1 MMNQNLIKGL
11 AVAAIWCSSTLVLQA
26 AQDNIAP
33 RAHVTVS
40 NVLNENYA
48 AGNLVD
54 GKIMYG
60 DKGEWACK
68 GSVTSWGVMYTPW
81 AQLEWDEEVC
91 VDRVVLYDRVSLA
104 EHLAGGTLQFS
115 DGSQLSVTAIP
126 NDGSPKSI
134 SFPKKKVK
142 WIRFEATDGNGKNLG

>member
-60 DKGEWACK
+60 DKGECLQGERYIV
-68 GSVTSWGVMYTPW
+68 GSHVYSV
-81 AQLEWDEEVC
+81 
-91 VDRVVLYDRVSLA
+91 
-104 EHLAGGTLQFS
+104 GTV
-115 DGSQLSVTAIP
+115 GM
-126 NDGSPKSI
+126 G
-134 SFPKKKVK
+134 
-142 WIRFEATDGNGKNLG
+142 

>member
-1 MMNQNLIKGL
+1 MNQNLIKGL

-48 AGNLVD
+48 ANNLVD

-115 DGSQLSVTAIP
+115 DGSQL
-126 NDGSPKSI
+126 
-134 SFPKKKVK
+134 
-142 WIRFEATDGNGKNLG
+142 

>member
-48 AGNLVD
+48 TVN
-54 GKIMYG
+54 
-60 DKGEWACK
+60 
-68 GSVTSWGVMYTPW
+68 
-81 AQLEWDEEVC
+81 
-91 VDRVVLYDRVSLA
+91 
-104 EHLAGGTLQFS
+104 
-115 DGSQLSVTAIP
+115 
-126 NDGSPKSI
+126 
-134 SFPKKKVK
+134 
-142 WIRFEATDGNGKNLG
+142 

>member
-1 MMNQNLIKGL
+1 MNQNIIKGL
-11 AVAAIWCSSTLVLQA
+11 LVAAIWCSNILVLQA

-48 AGNLVD
+48 ADNLVD
-54 GKIMYG
+54 GKIMYD

-91 VDRVVLYDRVSLA
+91 VDRVVLYVFASLIT
-104 EHLAGGTLQFS
+104 GTPS
-115 DGSQLSVTAIP
+115 ITYKGSL
-126 NDGSPKSI
+126 
-134 SFPKKKVK
+134 FPLIELVPL
-142 WIRFEATDGNGKNLG
+142 IRIEVPAPG

>member
-1 MMNQNLIKGL
+1 MNQNIIKGL
-11 AVAAIWCSSTLVLQA
+11 LVAAIWCSNILVLQA

-48 AGNLVD
+48 ADNLVD
-54 GKIMYG
+54 GKIMYD

-91 VDRVVLYDRVSLA
+91 VDRVCCMTGYLLLNTLPVELFISVMDLSL
-104 EHLAGGTLQFS
+104 
-115 DGSQLSVTAIP
+115 V
-126 NDGSPKSI
+126 
-134 SFPKKKVK
+134 
-142 WIRFEATDGNGKNLG
+142 